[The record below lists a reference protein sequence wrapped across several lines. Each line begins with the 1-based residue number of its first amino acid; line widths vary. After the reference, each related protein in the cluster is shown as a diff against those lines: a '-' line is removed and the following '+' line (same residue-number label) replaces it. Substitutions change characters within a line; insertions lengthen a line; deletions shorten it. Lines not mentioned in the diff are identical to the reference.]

1 MNTAELQSVLVV
13 SGIVARVSAAEVQ
26 IETCVFCG
34 NDRWNLECNP
44 DRGLYHCWTCKSGGR
59 LDRLVKQLTGK
70 EVSIEVRR
78 TARGSVVQPPPAQAL
93 FNSSP
98 VSSVASAALYL
109 AQRGIDVATAK
120 AYGIVV
126 CTSPEHRL
134 YGRITIPALDYWS
147 GTSVGWIGRSYTG
160 EPPKYLSTMTAKQV
174 IGWRNVRAPVVA
186 VVEGS
191 FDGIAVHRAGAS
203 AAVLAGTSSPD
214 ALAWASRLDPSTR
227 VVVMLDPEASA
238 LSQRLYWELR
248 TVLQARV
255 SRVELVD
262 GDPAELGPTALR
274 QYLS

>member
-1 MNTAELQSVLVV
+1 VNTGELQSILVV
-13 SGIVARVSAAEVQ
+13 SGIVARVSASEVQ

-59 LDRLVKQLTGK
+59 LDKLIKQLTGK
-70 EVSIEVRR
+70 DVDIEVRR
-78 TARGSVVQPPPAQAL
+78 TARSSVVQPPPAQAA
-93 FNSSP
+93 FNSAP
-98 VSSVASAALYL
+98 VSTIESAAVYL
-109 AQRGIDVATAK
+109 AQRGIDPQVAK
-120 AYGIVV
+120 QYGLVV
-126 CTSPEHRL
+126 VTSPEHRL
-134 YGRITIPALDYWS
+134 FGRIAIPALDYWT
-147 GTSVGWIGRSYTG
+147 GANVGWIGRSYTG
-160 EPPKYLSTMTAKQV
+160 VNPKYLSTMTAKQV

-214 ALAWASRLDPSTR
+214 ALAWASRLDPAQR

-238 LSQRLYWELR
+238 LSVRLYWELR
-248 TVLQARV
+248 QVLGSRI
-255 SRVELVD
+255 SRVELVG